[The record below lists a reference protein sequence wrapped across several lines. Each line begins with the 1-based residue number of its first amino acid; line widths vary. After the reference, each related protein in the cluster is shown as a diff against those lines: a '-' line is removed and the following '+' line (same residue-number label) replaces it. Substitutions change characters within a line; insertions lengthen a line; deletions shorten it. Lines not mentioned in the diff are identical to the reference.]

1 MKKSEF
7 LERVLDNNNYVYLI
21 DSGELKSHDII
32 KIKCEKHNSIFEQ
45 KVYIHLSG
53 STGCKECY
61 MEKIKSKNKLNVNE
75 FIKRCN
81 LKHKNYYDYSKVIF
95 VDTKTKVNVVCP
107 EHGDFFPTPSNHM
120 NGSKC
125 PECAYRIKTENQ
137 KITFDEFVK
146 RSNKIFNNRYKYINN
161 GNFDY
166 KRPIK
171 CECLIHGI
179 FNLNPERHITRLS
192 ECPKCTEER
201 NKVSI
206 DEFIIKSNI
215 IHNNKYDYSLVTF
228 DTLDDKVDI
237 ICPKHGKYCQ
247 YATHHLHNKKGCKH
261 CNKENKYNEYL
272 LNFIKECNV
281 IHNNKYKYSLVKIK
295 SLSEK
300 VEILCPIHG
309 SFFKRPNEHLNK
321 QSGCQLCSSSKGEK
335 IIRQFL
341 IKNKIKYV
349 EQYKFSECKNIKELP
364 FDFYLPKLN
373 VCVEYDGE
381 QHFKSIDKWGGEDRF
396 NDIKKNDNIKNE
408 FCLNNKIELIR
419 ISYKEYNK
427 IEDILTEKVLMV
439 KNERKIDI
447 LIKKLDI
454 SNDYKFK
461 YKFDNYL
468 NVNSKIDIICP
479 IHGLNINTTY
489 QVLQGN
495 GCPSCI
501 ESKGEKYI
509 AKYLDKNNISYYR
522 QHKFPDCKNIFQLPF
537 DFYLPKYRTA
547 IEFDGKQHYE
557 PVEHF
562 GGIKTF
568 EQLKINDKIKTDYCE
583 DNYIDLIRIR
593 YDQIDRISEIL
604 SECLR
609 TKTGY

>member
-1 MKKSEF
+1 M
-7 LERVLDNNNYVYLI
+7 
-21 DSGELKSHDII
+21 
-32 KIKCEKHNSIFEQ
+32 
-45 KVYIHLSG
+45 
-53 STGCKECY
+53 
-61 MEKIKSKNKLNVNE
+61 
-75 FIKRCN
+75 
-81 LKHKNYYDYSKVIF
+81 
-95 VDTKTKVNVVCP
+95 
-107 EHGDFFPTPSNHM
+107 
-120 NGSKC
+120 
-125 PECAYRIKTENQ
+125 
-137 KITFDEFVK
+137 
-146 RSNKIFNNRYKYINN
+146 
-161 GNFDY
+161 
-166 KRPIK
+166 
-171 CECLIHGI
+171 
-179 FNLNPERHITRLS
+179 
-192 ECPKCTEER
+192 
-201 NKVSI
+201 
-206 DEFIIKSNI
+206 
-215 IHNNKYDYSLVTF
+215 
-228 DTLDDKVDI
+228 DDKVDI
-237 ICPKHGKYCQ
+237 ICPKHGKYYQ

-479 IHGLNINTTY
+479 IHGLNINTAY

-495 GCPSCI
+495 GCAKCDDSKCI
-501 ESKGEKYI
+501 KSI
-509 AKYLDKNNISYYR
+509 AKYLDKNEISYYR
-522 QHKFPDCKNIFQLPF
+522 QHKFKDCKNIFQLPF
-537 DFYLPKYRTA
+537 DLYLPKYRTA

-557 PVEHF
+557 PMKYF
-562 GGIKTF
+562 GGL
-568 EQLKINDKIKTDYCE
+568 EAYNRLKVNDKIKSDYCE
-583 DNYIDLIRIR
+583 DNYIELIRIR
-593 YDQIDRISEIL
+593 YDQLDRVFDIL
-604 SECLR
+604 KESLKNKIR
-609 TKTGY
+609 Y